1 MVQQELP
8 RDYSALV
15 EANTRFAFK
24 FYRATC
30 AEGEENSNSTI
41 APLLFSIGFSLL
53 LNGASEKAQAEIL
66 KAMEFD
72 GLSLPQVNEQNFAL
86 KEALAS
92 GQGDQL
98 SKTEALERLVF
109 ANALWMVLPERFS
122 LKFIE
127 RSENYFSFDL
137 KSSPASA
144 VQQEIAQWSAEK
156 TEGLV
161 TLNVDLS
168 DFYLLF
174 ATYFKGFWK
183 NPFPEKATYSGP
195 FNLLDSSTKT
205 VPMMT
210 QAGSFPY
217 LETSEFQLLA
227 LPCSLATVYILLP
240 CTDSSLT
247 RLQSSLDGPSW
258 RSWQA
263 ALRQQSGRVTIP
275 KVTVSYENE
284 FTPVLRKLGLS
295 QAFDSFQSLAPA
307 VVNPEGAKLESVI
320 ESTVVKIDEKGAE
333 AASVLVMTV
342 RAGSAARKTF
352 NFLADRPFIFLIED
366 NKTRSILFVGRVL
379 EP

>member
-127 RSENYFSFDL
+127 RSENYFS
-137 KSSPASA
+137 
-144 VQQEIAQWSAEK
+144 
-156 TEGLV
+156 
-161 TLNVDLS
+161 
-168 DFYLLF
+168 
-174 ATYFKGFWK
+174 
-183 NPFPEKATYSGP
+183 
-195 FNLLDSSTKT
+195 
-205 VPMMT
+205 
-210 QAGSFPY
+210 
-217 LETSEFQLLA
+217 
-227 LPCSLATVYILLP
+227 
-240 CTDSSLT
+240 
-247 RLQSSLDGPSW
+247 
-258 RSWQA
+258 
-263 ALRQQSGRVTIP
+263 
-275 KVTVSYENE
+275 
-284 FTPVLRKLGLS
+284 
-295 QAFDSFQSLAPA
+295 
-307 VVNPEGAKLESVI
+307 
-320 ESTVVKIDEKGAE
+320 
-333 AASVLVMTV
+333 
-342 RAGSAARKTF
+342 
-352 NFLADRPFIFLIED
+352 
-366 NKTRSILFVGRVL
+366 
-379 EP
+379 